1 MNINPDTVIRERA
14 EPEEQEFNIR
24 QFFILYVARYWYLYV
39 ISISIALAGA
49 YYYNWYVTPVYE
61 ASCSVLVKEAKVGG
75 GASTDLFNQIEDYA
89 TERNIQNEIE
99 VLRSR
104 TLISKTLQRLDFS
117 IAYFLKGNVR
127 TQELYKSSPFKI
139 TIDSLKLAAYS
150 TPVNIHVLD
159 DSKYEISLHSN
170 IDETDFSEV
179 HRFGE
184 KVSSPIGTFEIM
196 KQDRFNNSHFSNQAY
211 EKRNFIA
218 RFNSPEELISHY
230 TNLLKV
236 DLITRQSSILKLT
249 MEDPVREKAVDFL
262 NMLIEESL
270 RNNVEQKNQ
279 IAENSL
285 AFIDAQLSLIA
296 KDLNEIEGS
305 FEKLRTDKGITDLG
319 MQASSYLNSAKE
331 YDSRIAETDLKIS
344 FLNYLENY
352 VKGDKNLKDI
362 SPASLGIDD
371 PLLQKLIL
379 QLNELE
385 NKREG
390 FGVDAKA
397 ENPLIKQLNA
407 QIENTK
413 SDLLE
418 NIKSI
423 GAGLMTAQSEARLHL
438 NKVEGKIRL
447 LPGTEREVLSIK
459 RQNDIKAG
467 ILTYLMQKRAE
478 TAIILASAT
487 SDNRLVDNAR
497 ASFIPLRPVKEQ
509 TYGIALFIAIIIPV
523 GFVYFKFALNDKVQN
538 KSYLESKT
546 IIPLLGIVGLS
557 ADTEQT
563 NIRNNPK
570 SHIAEA
576 FRSIRTNLRF
586 FSDVHAKSQVYL
598 VTSSVGSEGK
608 SFCAVN
614 LASIIALS
622 GKKTIMLGFDLRKP
636 KSPEQFSVSNDTGIS
651 TYLIGSASEK
661 EIIQSSGAGN
671 LDFILSGPKPP
682 NPAELIMSERMNTLM
697 EFLKANYDYIILDT
711 PPLGLITDA
720 MILTKYADVTIYVVR
735 QNVTRNA
742 HLQAIDRIYRE
753 GKIKNLCIIFN
764 AVKND
769 SVSYGYGYGNSYGNY
784 EEDIY
789 PKTKSIFA
797 RMLKDS

>member
-1 MNINPDTVIRERA
+1 MNINPDTVTRERA
-14 EPEEQEFNIR
+14 EPEEQEFNLR
-24 QFFILYVARYWYLYV
+24 QFFSLYVARYWYLYV
-39 ISISIALAGA
+39 ISIIISLFGA

-61 ASCSVLVKEAKVGG
+61 ASCSLLVKEAKVGG
-75 GASTDLFNQIEDYA
+75 GASNDLFNQIEDYA

-104 TLISKTLQRLDFS
+104 TLIGKTLQRLDFGVS
-117 IAYFLKGNVR
+117 YFLKGNVR
-127 TQELYKSSPFKI
+127 TQELYTHSPVKI
-139 TIDSLKLAAYS
+139 TVDSLKLAAFL

-159 DSKYEISLHSN
+159 ETKYELSFHSVIN
-170 IDETDFSEV
+170 NSAFSEV
-179 HRFGE
+179 HQFGE
-184 KVSSPIGTFEIM
+184 KVSSPIGNFSVM
-196 KQDRFNNSHFSNQAY
+196 KQERFNNTYFSSSDY
-211 EKRNFIA
+211 DKRNFVA
-218 RFNSPEELISHY
+218 RFNSPEELIGHY
-230 TNLLKV
+230 TDLLKV

-249 MEDPVREKAVDFL
+249 MEDPVPERAVDFL
-262 NMLIEESL
+262 NMLVQESL

-285 AFIDAQLSLIA
+285 LFIDGQLSLIA

-319 MQASSYLNSAKE
+319 IQASTYLASAKE
-331 YDSRIAETDLKIS
+331 YDSRIAETDFKIS

-362 SPASLGIDD
+362 SPASLGIND

-390 FGVDAKA
+390 FGLDAKA

-413 SDLLE
+413 LDLLE

-423 GAGLMTAQSEARLHL
+423 GAGLMTAQNEARLQL
-438 NKVEGKIRL
+438 GKVEGKIKL
-447 LPGTEREVLSIK
+447 LPGTEREILSIK

-467 ILTYLMQKRAE
+467 IYTYLMQKRAE

-497 ASFIPLRPVKEQ
+497 ASYIPLRPVREQ
-509 TYGIALFIAIIIPV
+509 TYGITLFIALIIPV
-523 GFVYFKFALNDKVQN
+523 GFVYFKSALNDRVQN
-538 KSYLESKT
+538 KTYLESKT
-546 IIPLLGIVGLS
+546 TIPLLGLVGLS
-557 ADTEQT
+557 TDLDQT

-586 FSDVHAKSQVYL
+586 FNDLHSKCQVYL
-598 VTSSVGSEGK
+598 ITSSVGSEGK
-608 SFCAVN
+608 SFCALN

-636 KSPEQFSVSNDTGIS
+636 KSPEQFKLNNDIGIS
-651 TYLIGSASEK
+651 NYLIGSVSEK
-661 EIIQSSGAGN
+661 EIIQSSGASN
-671 LDFILSGPKPP
+671 LDFILSGSKPP
-682 NPAELIMSERMNTLM
+682 NPAELLMSERLNTLM
-697 EFLKANYDYIILDT
+697 EYLKANYDFIILDS

-720 MILTKYADVTIYVVR
+720 MILTKFADVTIYVVR
-735 QNVTRNA
+735 QNVTRNI
-742 HLQAIDRIYRE
+742 HVQAIDKIYRE
-753 GKIKNLCIIFN
+753 GKIKNLCFVFN

-769 SVSYGYGYGNSYGNY
+769 SYSYGYGYGYGYGSYGDDNTK
-784 EEDIY
+784 
-789 PKTKSIFA
+789 KTKSVFA
-797 RMLKDS
+797 RLLKQS